1 MSNEAYFNL
10 NGVINKQK
18 LYYWAPENPRKI
30 YQKSLQLQLL
40 LLSAQ
45 SLLLALTFLQME
57 TAQQLHKILNITVIC
72 CKFSCGDIIK
82 EGEMFISNKMVP

>member
-1 MSNEAYFNL
+1 MSNEAHFNL

-18 LYYWAPENPRKI
+18 LCYWAPVNPRKM

-45 SLLLALTFLQME
+45 SLLLE
-57 TAQQLHKILNITVIC
+57 
-72 CKFSCGDIIK
+72 S
-82 EGEMFISNKMVP
+82 